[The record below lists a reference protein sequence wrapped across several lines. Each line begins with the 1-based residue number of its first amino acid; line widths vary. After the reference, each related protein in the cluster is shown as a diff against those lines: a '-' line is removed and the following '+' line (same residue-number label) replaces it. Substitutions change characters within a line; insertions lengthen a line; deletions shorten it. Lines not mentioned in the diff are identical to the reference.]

1 MSNWKLAA
9 TLHLT
14 VESFKWR
21 SAVSVDAIIRIAKI
35 KYRKLWS
42 DVNIMFLLHC
52 LEKCGIV
59 LFSSPPP
66 PSEMFSWACPDQFFR
81 GLLRRYRK
89 VKQHSSSSPPRLTV
103 IAYSNIRPVFELF
116 FTSAATQQSK
126 QHFFGLR
133 WIQIFSRGWIPNLKV
148 QSRLGSGHTNENG
161 LERAWDLGPVYISS
175 ILVTHWAHLLQTTRL
190 SSNLL
195 NEHVY
200 QAHLGGNF

>member
-59 LFSSPPP
+59 LFSHTPP

-89 VKQHSSSSPPRLTV
+89 VKQHSSGSSSSSPPRLTV
-103 IAYSNIRPVFELF
+103 IAYSNIRPVSELF
-116 FTSAATQQSK
+116 LHQQPLSKVNNIFFASDEFKYLAGLNSKFVGTELAQIWAYERTWPRASLGFTSHLFWSLQPPS
-126 QHFFGLR
+126 
-133 WIQIFSRGWIPNLKV
+133 
-148 QSRLGSGHTNENG
+148 E
-161 LERAWDLGPVYISS
+161 
-175 ILVTHWAHLLQTTRL
+175 WARLLQTT
-190 SSNLL
+190 SFQ
-195 NEHVY
+195 VIC
-200 QAHLGGNF
+200 

>member
-9 TLHLT
+9 TLHLI

-21 SAVSVDAIIRIAKI
+21 GAVSVDAIIRIAKI

-52 LEKCGIV
+52 PEKCGIV
-59 LFSSPPP
+59 LFSPPP

-89 VKQHSSSSPPRLTV
+89 VKQHSSGSSSSSPPRLTV

-116 FTSAATQQSK
+116 LHQQPLSK
-126 QHFFGLR
+126 VNNIFCLR
-133 WIQIFSRGWIPNLKV
+133 WIQIFSRVEFQIC
-148 QSRLGSGHTNENG
+148 RYRAGS
-161 LERAWDLGPVYISS
+161 DLGIRTNMASSELGIYISS
-175 ILVTHWAHLLQTTRL
+175 ILVTATSFWMGSLITNNKA
-190 SSNLL
+190 
-195 NEHVY
+195 
-200 QAHLGGNF
+200 FK